1 MATPKGRAGV
11 RLPRQN
17 RRRRILGEC
26 GFENG
31 NSGLR
36 ALAHAKGCA
45 ELGSLDRGRSVTASG
60 ATAPEQSKE
69 SGRNSRNRRSGD
81 VPWSASGFAAN
92 PGGCGYSLPAQHRS
106 GLIRHHLCRGALEMI
121 DESCGILMPPDDAQ
135 ALAATLRHLLQDGAL
150 FSRLGAEGPTR
161 ARYLLCPSRT
171 PRPAPS
177 FGKPVW

>member
-1 MATPKGRAGV
+1 MFTGV
-11 RLPRQN
+11 SVLRLY
-17 RRRRILGEC
+17 I
-26 GFENG
+26 F
-31 NSGLR
+31 
-36 ALAHAKGCA
+36 
-45 ELGSLDRGRSVTASG
+45 VTAAYLFFCFFFFFQAEDG
-60 ATAPEQSKE
+60 IRDYKVTGVQTCALPIATAPEQSKE

-177 FGKPVW
+177 F